1 MDAGHHWRYVVG
13 KLFVVGQPASEMV
26 QGIKSPG
33 HAGKT
38 QKNQETKNE
47 DENSQRALRPF
58 RRPPPLLQCLRD
70 CN

>member
-1 MDAGHHWRYVVG
+1 
-13 KLFVVGQPASEMV
+13 MV

-58 RRPPPLLQCLRD
+58 RRPPPLLQCLGD